1 MFEQLKK
8 ENVRHDKRDSCTENR
23 SCQINLVFFECGKNC
38 FRKGVLPLMG
48 ELVNIRTGVNLR
60 PKSANRAFRCTKQ
73 GISSSGR
80 EMMLFP

>member
-1 MFEQLKK
+1 MISGTVVWKTGLVKLIWSFL
-8 ENVRHDKRDSCTENR
+8 NVETIALRR
-23 SCQINLVFFECGKNC
+23 
-38 FRKGVLPLMG
+38 GVLPLMG

-60 PKSANRAFRCTKQ
+60 PKSANRAFRGTKQ

>member
-1 MFEQLKK
+1 MISGTVVWKTGLVKLIWSFL
-8 ENVRHDKRDSCTENR
+8 NVETIALRR
-23 SCQINLVFFECGKNC
+23 
-38 FRKGVLPLMG
+38 GVLPLMG